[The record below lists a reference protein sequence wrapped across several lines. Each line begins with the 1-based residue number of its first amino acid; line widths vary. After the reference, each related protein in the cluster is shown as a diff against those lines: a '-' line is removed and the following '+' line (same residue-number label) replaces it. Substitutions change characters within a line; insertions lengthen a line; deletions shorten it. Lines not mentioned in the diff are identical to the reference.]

1 MGKRKITTMRI
12 DEELLTKAHDL
23 GLNVSK
29 IAENALK
36 DAINRMEGSYSQE
49 KPNTSPNS
57 AQNNVGGSPGEI
69 RTLVGGSK
77 ARYA

>member
-1 MGKRKITTMRI
+1 MGKRKITTIRI
-12 DEELLTKAHDL
+12 DQEILAKAHDL

-36 DAINRMEGSYSQE
+36 DAINRMEGSNSQE
-49 KPNTSPNS
+49 GLKTSPES
-57 AQNNVGGSPGEI
+57 AQTIGKSSPGEI

-77 ARYA
+77 ALYA